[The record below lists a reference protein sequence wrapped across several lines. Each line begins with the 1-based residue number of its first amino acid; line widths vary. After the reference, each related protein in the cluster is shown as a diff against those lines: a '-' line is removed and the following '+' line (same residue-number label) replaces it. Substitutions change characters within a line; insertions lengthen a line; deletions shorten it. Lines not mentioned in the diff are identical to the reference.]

1 MKFSPKQ
8 NEFIRNANHRYN
20 FKIGAVRSGKSF
32 VDIAYTVPSRLREL
46 KDKQGLNVILGVS
59 KETIERN
66 VLQPMREIYTDY
78 VVSTIN
84 SRNIAYVCGVPV
96 YCLGAEKASQ
106 VAKIQGSS
114 IKYCYG
120 DEIAKWNVSVWEML
134 KSRLDK
140 PYSIFDGACNP
151 EYPSH
156 WLKDFLDREDIDK
169 YVQKYTLFDN
179 PFLSKEFVENLCKEY
194 QGTVYYKRYVL
205 GEWAL
210 AEGLIYPMYADAIEE
225 VPKTPVK
232 AYCLS
237 IDYGTRNAFAALL
250 WELHDTTWY
259 ASRGYYYSG
268 RDMGVN
274 KTDDEYLTDLD
285 NLIEDIGGT
294 IEVIIDPSAASFI
307 TLLKKHGHRYK
318 VHEADNDVMDG
329 IRETAV
335 AMQRNLIKVSPN
347 IKEWK
352 KEVEGYVWDDDSLED
367 RPIKVN
373 DHCLTGDTIV
383 MTESGKKR
391 IDEMVGTSG
400 NVWSYNTKT
409 GKAELKPFTDCRM
422 TQKQAEIY
430 EIETIDGRTIKCTCE
445 HPILTKR
452 GYIQAQYLE
461 ITDEIIDIMDS
472 MRYNIDNK
480 GGLNYDDTVF
490 RERRSCDI

>member
-8 NEFIRNANHRYN
+8 NEFIRKAEHRYN
-20 FKIGAVRSGKSF
+20 FKIGAVRSGKTF
-32 VDIAYTVPSRLREL
+32 VDIAYIIPARLRAL

-78 VVSTIN
+78 IVSTIN
-84 SRNIAYVCGVPV
+84 SRNIAIVCGVPV
-96 YCLGAEKASQ
+96 YCLGAERASQ

-151 EYPSH
+151 EYPNH
-156 WLKDFLDREDIDK
+156 WLKEFLDREDIDK

-179 PFLSKEFVENLCKEY
+179 PYLSQDFVTNLCKEY

-210 AEGLIYPMYADAIEE
+210 AEGLIYPMYASAIEE
-225 VPKTPVK
+225 VPKTHVK
-232 AYCLS
+232 SYCLS

-250 WELHDTTWY
+250 WELHNDTWY

-268 RDMGVN
+268 RDVGVN

-285 NLIEDIGGT
+285 SLIEDIGGT
-294 IEVIIDPSAASFI
+294 MEVIIDPSAASFI
-307 TLLKKHGHRYK
+307 TLLRKQNHRYK
-318 VHEADNDVMDG
+318 VHEADNNVMDG
-329 IRETAV
+329 LRETAV
-335 AMQRNLIKVSPN
+335 AMQRGLIKVSPS

-352 KEVEGYVWDDDSLED
+352 KEVEGYVWDDESLED

-373 DHCLTGDTIV
+373 DH
-383 MTESGKKR
+383 
-391 IDEMVGTSG
+391 
-400 NVWSYNTKT
+400 Y
-409 GKAELKPFTDCRM
+409 
-422 TQKQAEIY
+422 
-430 EIETIDGRTIKCTCE
+430 
-445 HPILTKR
+445 
-452 GYIQAQYLE
+452 
-461 ITDEIIDIMDS
+461 MDS
-472 MRYNIDNK
+472 MRYFVKTKHITRIKNDYTPIYMNN
-480 GGLNYDDTVF
+480 GSYYNQG
-490 RERRSCDI
+490 RR